1 MSAKVFTKQELE
13 NIPVI
18 SLPKAYQRAAQIPI
32 DPTTIFA
39 SYSDAVNY
47 VSGTTKYGNISY
59 AGQVISVIDQSE
71 GKVDVYKIELDGSL
85 VKIGEGDAKSLSATT
100 YSDALLLATE
110 ENIGKIINVTTD
122 ETIGQSTYTAG
133 LYIVSGE
140 NVVSKLGTTSPSGDI
155 SGDVENLKTRVSAL
169 ESQVTEMSDAAY
181 WIDGDEE

>member
-1 MSAKVFTKQELE
+1 MSAKIFTKEELE
-13 NIPVI
+13 SIPVI

-39 SYSDAVNY
+39 SYEDAVEY

-59 AGQVISVIDQSE
+59 AGQVISVIDQTE
-71 GKVDVYKIELDGSL
+71 GKVNVYKIDLDGSL
-85 VKIGEGDAKSLSATT
+85 SKIGEGDAKSLSAET

-110 ENIGKIINVTTD
+110 DNIGRIINVTTD
-122 ETIGQSTYTAG
+122 ETIGQITYTAG

-155 SGDVENLKTRVSAL
+155 SGDVENLKTRVTAL
-169 ESQVTEMSDAAY
+169 ENQVAELSDAAY

>member
-32 DPTTIFA
+32 DPTTIFT
-39 SYSDAVNY
+39 SYEDAVAY
-47 VSGTTKYGNISY
+47 VNGTTKYGNISY
-59 AGQVISVIDQSE
+59 AGQVISVMDSTE
-71 GKVDVYKIELDGSL
+71 GKVNVYKIELDGSL
-85 VKIGEGDAKSLSATT
+85 VKIGEGDSKSLSATT

-110 ENIGKIINVTTD
+110 ENVGRIINVTTD
-122 ETIGQSTYTAG
+122 ETIGQNTYTAG

-140 NVVSKLGTTSPSGDI
+140 GVVSKLGTTSPSGDI
-155 SGDVENLKTRVSAL
+155 SGDVENLKTRVTAL
-169 ESQVTEMSDAAY
+169 ETQVSEISDAAY

>member
-32 DPTTIFA
+32 DPTTIFT
-39 SYSDAVNY
+39 SYEDAVAY

-59 AGQVISVIDQSE
+59 AGQVISVIDSIE
-71 GKVDVYKIELDGSL
+71 EKVNVYKIELDGSL
-85 VKIGEGDAKSLSATT
+85 VKIGEGDSKSLSATT

-110 ENIGKIINVTTD
+110 ENVGRIINVTTD
-122 ETIGQSTYTAG
+122 ETIGQNTYTAG

-140 NVVSKLGTTSPSGDI
+140 GVVSKLGTTSPSGDI
-155 SGDVENLKTRVSAL
+155 SGDVENLKTRVTAL
-169 ESQVTEMSDAAY
+169 ETQVSEMSDAAY

>member
-32 DPTTIFA
+32 DPTTIFT
-39 SYSDAVNY
+39 SYEDAVAY

-59 AGQVISVIDQSE
+59 AGQVISVIDSIE
-71 GKVDVYKIELDGSL
+71 GKVNVYKIELDGSL
-85 VKIGEGDAKSLSATT
+85 VKIGEGDSKSLSATT

-110 ENIGKIINVTTD
+110 ENVGRIINVTTD
-122 ETIGQSTYTAG
+122 ETIGQNTYTAG

-140 NVVSKLGTTSPSGDI
+140 GVVSKLGTTSPSGDI
-155 SGDVENLKTRVSAL
+155 SGDVENLKTRVTAL
-169 ESQVTEMSDAAY
+169 ETQVSEMSDAAY